1 MKTEWENSGQ
11 AILSELRPNDGAKV
25 VEKEQADDINRTSK
39 AQESESDVDLS
50 SLSHDKVEESE
61 LLESIEKVNQY
72 AEAQKVNL
80 LLKVDDD
87 IGRVIVSI
95 VDRATEEVI
104 KQIPSAHAVDLAKKI
119 DEMMVELS
127 GEEPDSILNLI
138 NEKV

>member
-39 AQESESDVDLS
+39 AQESESDMDLS
-50 SLSHDKVEESE
+50 SLSHDKVDESE

-72 AEAQKVNL
+72 AEAQKVNI

-87 IGRVIVSI
+87 IGRIIVSI

-119 DEMMVELS
+119 DERIEELS
-127 GEEPDSILNLI
+127 GDEPDDILNLI
-138 NEKV
+138 NESA

>member
-1 MKTEWENSGQ
+1 MKTEWESSGQ
-11 AILSELRPNDGAKV
+11 AIVAELRPIDDAKV
-25 VEKEQADDINRTSK
+25 AEKKQTENINAVDKT
-39 AQESESDVDLS
+39 QESDTDIS
-50 SLSHDKVEESE
+50 SLSHDKVDKAE
-61 LLESIEKVNQY
+61 LTESIEKINQY
-72 AEAQKVNL
+72 ADAQKVNL

-119 DEMMVELS
+119 DEMMIELS